1 MQRCRSDLVAPC
13 VTLEARATTRVYK
26 APCRKALGLCFV
38 VTALT
43 HIARAHTVR
52 PHAMSL
58 ASTAASSLCSAV
70 RLVWLQWRHG
80 SPFSAQQASTLMQV
94 RVWLSVALLLVQA

>member
-1 MQRCRSDLVAPC
+1 MQRCPSDLVAPC

-38 VTALT
+38 VTALI

-58 ASTAASSLCSAV
+58 ASTAASSLHFTLLCAWCV
-70 RLVWLQWRHG
+70 RSGDMGVLPVPSRLPH
-80 SPFSAQQASTLMQV
+80 
-94 RVWLSVALLLVQA
+94 